1 MRYKLFLNG
10 DCINTLRVVYQYN
23 NECTSVTLFIGRKL
37 QVCVQEKENLLDN
50 QGKIYNCLFRS
61 NLFMPAWYGVSNS
74 HRLNQQVSWTSKSHA
89 TQWLTT
95 KKVVK
100 WYDVAATIPWDTL
113 VSLHYNLTFQCEYTC
128 SKIF

>member
-1 MRYKLFLNG
+1 
-10 DCINTLRVVYQYN
+10 
-23 NECTSVTLFIGRKL
+23 
-37 QVCVQEKENLLDN
+37 
-50 QGKIYNCLFRS
+50 
-61 NLFMPAWYGVSNS
+61 MPAWYGVSDS

-100 WYDVAATIPWDTL
+100 WYDVTATIPWDIL
-113 VSLHYNLTFQCEYTC
+113 VSLHYNLSFQCEYTC